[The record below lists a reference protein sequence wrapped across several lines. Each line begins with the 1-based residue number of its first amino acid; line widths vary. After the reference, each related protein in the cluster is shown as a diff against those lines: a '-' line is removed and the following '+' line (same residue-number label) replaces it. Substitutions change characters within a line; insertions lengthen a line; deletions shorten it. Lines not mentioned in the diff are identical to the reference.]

1 MGYIYIYIY
10 RNRDDGRRGV
20 NGEAVEEFM
29 DPPLFMWRLTI
40 LLTAYIHV
48 YVCVGGIA
56 MDRRY
61 VRVLIVSFISYN
73 LKNFSEGNDS
83 EETRVSMFFNFLK
96 EDRTHGGGCYIAL
109 WFLQIN
115 LYFFFFFFS

>member
-1 MGYIYIYIY
+1 
-10 RNRDDGRRGV
+10 
-20 NGEAVEEFM
+20 
-29 DPPLFMWRLTI
+29 
-40 LLTAYIHV
+40 
-48 YVCVGGIA
+48 

-115 LYFFFFFFS
+115 LYFFFFFFFVENIKLCNLVIFDLTHLILEC

>member
-1 MGYIYIYIY
+1 M
-10 RNRDDGRRGV
+10 
-20 NGEAVEEFM
+20 
-29 DPPLFMWRLTI
+29 
-40 LLTAYIHV
+40 

-96 EDRTHGGGCYIAL
+96 
-109 WFLQIN
+109 
-115 LYFFFFFFS
+115 